1 MKKKGGGNEG
11 GIKMKKVLLAVA
23 ALALI
28 AGGYFLASSHTTPAQ
43 AAEKSMPKLHGI
55 AFISGEGG
63 HIAMVNL
70 ATMKSPTDVE
80 KDRIVI
86 TEAGSEMEGKIA
98 GMTME
103 QAKKGG
109 GMHGA
114 ALVGGK
120 LYAGLLDGNVVVYDL
135 KTGKKSAPI
144 KVGQKFC
151 DAVVGPDGKHI
162 YFEDMAN
169 GHVYEWDYK
178 TMKTVDEFPIGAAV
192 CGIQWVNN
200 GRKAYV
206 SDMPTGI
213 IYVLDWKTKKVI
225 KKITDPQMTFIHQIH
240 LTPNGRQLWVSA
252 PNEYDPGLK
261 PPTHKSQIVVIDTR
275 TDKVIDHIVL
285 PPHRYSHDLAFSPD
299 GKWVLIPARTYQKDS
314 RLMIMNEK
322 THAIV
327 EDISVCES
335 CHKPNGIEVKMAE
348 GHPNLCGITVAWGM
362 KHKPV
367 TE

>member
-1 MKKKGGGNEG
+1 MKK
-11 GIKMKKVLLAVA
+11 ILLAAV
-23 ALALI
+23 ALALM
-28 AGGYFLASSHTTPAQ
+28 AGGYFVANTHVTAAQ
-43 AAEKSMPKLHGI
+43 AAEKGKVPHLVGI

-70 ATMKSPTDVE
+70 ANMKSPSNIE

-98 GMTME
+98 GMTMS
-103 QAKKGG
+103 KVKTGG
-109 GMHGA
+109 GIHGA
-114 ALVGGK
+114 AKIGDK
-120 LYAGLLDGNVVVYDL
+120 LYVGMLDGGVVVYNL
-135 KTGKKSAPI
+135 KTGQKSKKI
-144 KVGQKFC
+144 QVGQKFC
-151 DAVVGPDGKHI
+151 DAIVGPHGKHI
-162 YFEDMAN
+162 YFEDMAD

-178 TMKTVDEFPIGAAV
+178 TMKTVDSIPVGAAV

-200 GRKAYV
+200 GTKAYV
-206 SDMPTGI
+206 SDMPTGT

-240 LTPNGRQLWVSA
+240 LRPHSHQLWVAA

-261 PPTHKSQIVVIDTR
+261 PATHKSQIVVIDTR

-285 PPHRYSHDLAFSPD
+285 PPHRYSHDVAFSPD
-299 GKWVLIPARTYQKDS
+299 GKWALIPARTYQKDS
-314 RLMIMNEK
+314 RLMIMNAN
-322 THAIV
+322 THKVV
-327 EDISVCES
+327 EDISVCQS
-335 CHKPNGIEVKMAE
+335 CHSKYGIEVKLAE

-367 TE
+367 AQ

>member
-1 MKKKGGGNEG
+1 MKK
-11 GIKMKKVLLAVA
+11 ILIAAA

-28 AGGYFLASSHTTPAQ
+28 AGGYFAANSHGTPAQ
-43 AAEKSMPKLHGI
+43 AAGKPNLHGI

-86 TEAGSEMEGKIA
+86 TEAGSEMEGQIA
-98 GMTME
+98 GMSME
-103 QAKKGG
+103 QIKKGG

-114 ALVGGK
+114 AIVGNM
-120 LYAGLLDGNVVVYDL
+120 LYAGLLNGDVVAYNL
-135 KTGKKSAPI
+135 KTGKKTKPM
-144 KVGQKFC
+144 KVGKKFC
-151 DAVVGPDGKHI
+151 DAIVGPGGKHI

-178 TMKTVDEFPIGAAV
+178 TMKTVDEFPVGAAV

-200 GRKAYV
+200 GKKAFV

-225 KKITDPQMTFIHQIH
+225 DKITDPQMTFIHQLH
-240 LTPNGRQLWVSA
+240 LRPHSDQLWVAA
-252 PNEYDPGLK
+252 PNEYNPGLK
-261 PPTHKSQIVVIDTR
+261 PPTHKSQLVVIDTK

-285 PPHRYSHDLAFSPD
+285 PPHRYAHDLAFSPD
-299 GKWVLIPARTYQKDS
+299 GKWALIPARTYQKDS
-314 RLMIMNEK
+314 RLMIMNAK
-322 THAIV
+322 THDIV

-335 CHKPNGIEVKMAE
+335 CHKPNGIEVKLAE

-362 KHKPV
+362 KHKPTV
-367 TE
+367 R